1 MIKRIISSVFS
12 FSKNAII
19 DIIENQDEFLEKYES
34 KVQSSAQSS
43 STEGLQHRIDVI
55 RNKDDLSKK
64 DEIDLRVIQN
74 ELRRR

>member
-1 MIKRIISSVFS
+1 MKRIISGVFN
-12 FSKNAII
+12 FSKNAIV
-19 DIIENQDEFLEKYES
+19 DIIENQDEFIEKYES
-34 KVQSSAQSS
+34 KVQSSAKSA
-43 STEGLQHRIDVI
+43 STEGLQHRLDVI